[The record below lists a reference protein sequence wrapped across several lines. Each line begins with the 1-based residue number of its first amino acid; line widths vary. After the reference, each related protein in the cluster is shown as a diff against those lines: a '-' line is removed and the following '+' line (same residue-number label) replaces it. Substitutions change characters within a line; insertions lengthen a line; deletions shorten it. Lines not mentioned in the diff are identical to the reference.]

1 MSSCCA
7 IIVAAGRSR
16 RMGFDKLMAPIAA
29 KPVLQWSLD
38 ACLACED
45 VTSVVVV
52 TEEDRFS
59 QLDTSS
65 EKEIVRVDGGRER
78 FLSVA
83 NGLNAIPG
91 KPMFVAIHDGARPLV
106 QPEQITECIGHARE
120 TGAAALARRVTETI
134 KKGTRD
140 GFSRGSVP
148 REELWFTETPQ
159 VFRPKLIN
167 RAYQQVLARRM
178 PVTDD
183 VSAADALGVSTKL
196 VENILPNI
204 KITVLAD
211 LVVAESILKSRM
223 E

>member
-1 MSSCCA
+1 
-7 IIVAAGRSR
+7 
-16 RMGFDKLMAPIAA
+16 MGFDKLMAPIAG
-29 KPVLQWSLD
+29 KPVLQWSLE
-38 ACLACED
+38 AFLACEQ
-45 VTSVVVV
+45 VKSVVLV
-52 TEEDRFS
+52 TDEERFQ
-59 QLDTSS
+59 QLEIDTD
-65 EKEIVRVDGGRER
+65 KEVIRVDGGRER
-78 FLSVA
+78 YLSVA
-83 NGLNAIPG
+83 NGLNAMPG

-106 QPEQITECIGHARE
+106 QPDQIEDCIAHTRE

-159 VFRPKLIN
+159 IFRPKMIA
-167 RAYQQVLARRM
+167 RAYQQVINRRM

-183 VSAADALGVSTKL
+183 VSAAEALGIATKL
-196 VENILPNI
+196 VENPFPNL

-211 LVVAESILKSRM
+211 LVVAESILKSRH

>member
-1 MSSCCA
+1 MSCCA

-16 RMGFDKLMAPIAA
+16 RMGFDKLMAPVAG

-38 ACLACED
+38 AFLACEL
-45 VTSVVVV
+45 VTRVVVV
-52 TEEDRFS
+52 TDEERFA
-59 QLDTSS
+59 QLDTGT
-65 EKEIVRVDGGRER
+65 EKEIVRADGDRER

-83 NGLNAIPG
+83 NGLQAVPG
-91 KPMFVAIHDGARPLV
+91 KPKFVAIHDGARPLIR
-106 QPEQITECIGHARE
+106 PEQVEDCIGHARE

-159 VFRPKLIN
+159 VFRPKLIA

-183 VSAADALGVSTKL
+183 VSAADALGIATKL
-196 VENILPNI
+196 VENKLPNL
-204 KITVLAD
+204 KVTVLGD
-211 LVVAESILKSRM
+211 LVVAEAILKARLG
-223 E
+223 